1 MPANLTPQYYEAERV
16 YKEAKMPQE
25 KIDAIEAM
33 LAVMPKHKGTD
44 KLKADLRRKISQ
56 LKKEMTKKHGS
67 KKMGIDIK
75 KEGAGQIVVTGLPN
89 TGKSTIVNFLTGV
102 EMEIA
107 SYPFSTRK
115 ATPAMMNFKNV
126 KIQLIDVPPFTDEF
140 AETWLNNILRNSDAL
155 AIVIDL
161 SIDPTKEY
169 EEIMKKLEQFKITPV
184 EADGK
189 YEEDVIKK
197 PKRIL
202 LVGNKIDLEDSEIG
216 IELLKED
223 IKNKFP
229 LIAVSTN
236 KKINMEE
243 LRRALFD
250 LLNIVRVYSKPPG
263 KKPNYEK
270 PFTIEKGSSVMD
282 FAARVHKDFKAN
294 LYYARIW
301 GKDKY
306 DGQRVNRDYIVQDE
320 DIIELKMN

>member
-1 MPANLTPQYYEAERV
+1 MPANLTPQYYKAEKV

-67 KKMGIDIK
+67 KKIGVDIK

-115 ATPAMMNFKNV
+115 ATPAMMNFENV

-169 EEIMKKLEQFKITPV
+169 KEIMKKLEQFKITPV
-184 EADGK
+184 GTDGK

-229 LIAVSTN
+229 LIAVSAN
-236 KKINMEE
+236 EKINMEE
-243 LRRALFD
+243 LRRSLFD
-250 LLNIVRVYSKPPG
+250 LLNVVRVYSKPAG
-263 KKPNYEK
+263 KKANYEK
-270 PFTIEKGSSVMD
+270 PFTIEKGSNVMD

-320 DIIELKMN
+320 DIIELKTN